1 MWKRYISLREKKI
14 EVQHKF
20 IPSSY
25 VLPSLP
31 SLSSNYNTCGSLYFC
46 SIMDPKERHIIMKL
60 EQFIHLTYLMTITT
74 QTINTLHLYETNLTL
89 MLRQNRIENLHSQS
103 ITCSLSSETE
113 IIGRMNKLLNSYE
126 SIRIYRVVAL
136 VFKIFRQIKVI
147 LMNFATFWNM
157 HLVVTYLDFP
167 SDKNW
172 DKWK

>member
-147 LMNFATFWNM
+147 FNEFCSILKYTPSCN
-157 HLVVTYLDFP
+157 LLRFP
-167 SDKNW
+167 FR
-172 DKWK
+172 

>member
-147 LMNFATFWNM
+147 FNEFCNILKYAPSCN
-157 HLVVTYLDFP
+157 LLRFP
-167 SDKNW
+167 FR
-172 DKWK
+172 